1 MNDAFSARGPLLPL
15 LVLAL
20 FGAVLPAALPGASG
34 ANDEQCVTLADAP
47 SHRPLDTL
55 PLLERCSRLYAD
67 DAELAGDLAA
77 AYEAAGD
84 AARAEATY
92 RRALTIDPGYAE
104 LRLRLGHLLLKKG
117 MALDAAHQ
125 AELALRI
132 QPNRRALVDLLQSAS
147 VAASGAAE

>member
-15 LVLAL
+15 LVLAF

-55 PLLERCSRLYAD
+55 P
-67 DAELAGDLAA
+67 
-77 AYEAAGD
+77 
-84 AARAEATY
+84 
-92 RRALTIDPGYAE
+92 
-104 LRLRLGHLLLKKG
+104 RLGYLLLKKG

>member
-1 MNDAFSARGPLLPL
+1 MNDAASSRGPLLPL

-20 FGAVLPAALPGASG
+20 FAAVLPAGLPGASG

-47 SHRPLDTL
+47 SRSSLETL
-55 PLLERCSRLYAD
+55 TLLERCSRLYAD

-84 AARAEATY
+84 PVRAEAAY
-92 RRALTIDPGYAE
+92 RRALTIDPGYAD
-104 LRLRLGHLLLKKG
+104 LRLRLGHLLLQKG
-117 MALDAAHQ
+117 AAGDAAHQ
-125 AELALRI
+125 AEMALRI
-132 QPNRRALVDLLQSAS
+132 QPNRRALVDLLQSAN

>member
-1 MNDAFSARGPLLPL
+1 MNDAVFSRGPLLPL

-20 FGAVLPAALPGASG
+20 FGALLPAALPGASG

-47 SHRPLDTL
+47 SHSPLEAL

-84 AARAEATY
+84 STRAEATY
-92 RRALTIDPGYAE
+92 RRALTIDPGYAD

-117 MALDAAHQ
+117 AAIDAAHQ
-125 AELALRI
+125 AEAALRV
-132 QPNRRALVDLLQSAS
+132 QPNRRALVDLLHAAS